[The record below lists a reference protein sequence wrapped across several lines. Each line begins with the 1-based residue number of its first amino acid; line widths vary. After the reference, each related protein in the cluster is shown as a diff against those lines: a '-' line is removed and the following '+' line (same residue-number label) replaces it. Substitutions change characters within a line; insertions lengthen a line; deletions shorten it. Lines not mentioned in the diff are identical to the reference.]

1 MPRPM
6 PRDAP
11 VMRAVRPLK
20 SMLMVM
26 AAMFT
31 SRAVLSS
38 LINRLRA
45 WHLSLACTAMS
56 DWTPEVEEL
65 RRREAMAEHMGG
77 AEKVARQHSR
87 GKMDAR
93 ARLAALVDPGS
104 LREIGKIAGRAT
116 YDADGALLD
125 LAASNFI
132 FGRANI
138 NGRPVVASADDFT
151 VRGGAADAA
160 LHRKFVQCEAMA
172 HEMQLPLIRMID
184 GTGGGGSVK
193 TLEDMGYTYIPH
205 VPGWDHIITNLDTVP
220 VVALSLGP
228 TAGLGAARVVASH
241 YSVMV
246 RGLSQLFAAGPAV
259 AAAIG
264 DTLDREE
271 LGGVEVHARNGVVDD
286 EVASEAE
293 AFAAARRFLS
303 YLPSSV
309 HGLAERAT
317 PTDRV
322 DRRDQSLLSAV
333 PRDAKQVYSMRR
345 ILDGV
350 VDKGSLFEMGSRWG
364 RAAITAFARLDGW
377 PVAVLASDPSFLG
390 GSWDAKTSEKAE
402 RFVKLADQF
411 RLPIVHLVDNPG
423 FMIGGEA
430 ERAGTIRYGVNAMN
444 AIYRAQVPLAS
455 MVIRRAYGI
464 AGSAMSNAERFQYRF
479 AWPSGDWGSLPIE
492 GGVEVAYKSEL
503 EAAADP
509 AAHLAA
515 IRERL
520 NRVRSPFRTAEKFGV
535 EDIIDPRDTRPLLC
549 EFAELAWA
557 KLGVR

>member
-1 MPRPM
+1 MSWKKEI
-6 PRDAP
+6 DE
-11 VMRAVRPLK
+11 
-20 SMLMVM
+20 
-26 AAMFT
+26 
-31 SRAVLSS
+31 
-38 LINRLRA
+38 
-45 WHLSLACTAMS
+45 LA
-56 DWTPEVEEL
+56 L
-65 RRREAMAEHMGG
+65 RRAMAEKMGG
-77 AEKVARQHSR
+77 EEKVARQHSR

-93 ARLAALVDPGS
+93 ARLDAIVDPDS
-104 LREIGKIAGRAT
+104 FREIGKIAGRGK
-116 YDADGALLD
+116 YGPDGELED

-132 FGRANI
+132 FGRANVE
-138 NGRPVVASADDFT
+138 GRPVVASADDFT

-160 LHRKFVQCEAMA
+160 LHRKFIQCEAMA
-172 HEMQLPLIRMID
+172 HEYRLPLIRMID

-205 VPGWDHIITNLDTVP
+205 VPGWDQIIANLDTVP
-220 VVALSLGP
+220 VVALALGP

-271 LGGVEVHARNGVVDD
+271 LGGSDVHTRNGVVDD

-303 YLPSSV
+303 YLPSSI
-309 HGLAERAT
+309 HDRARRT
-317 PTDRV
+317 ACDDPV
-322 DRRDQSLLSAV
+322 DRRDEALLSAV
-333 PRDAKQVYSMRR
+333 PREAKQVYSMRR
-345 ILDGV
+345 ICNAVFDA
-350 VDKGSLFEMGSRWG
+350 GSTFEMGARWG
-364 RAAITAFARLDGW
+364 RAVITAFARLDGY
-377 PVAVLASDPSFLG
+377 PVAVLASDPSYLG

-411 RLPIVHLVDNPG
+411 GLPIVHLVDNPG

-430 ERAGTIRYGVNAMN
+430 ERTGTIRYGVQAMN
-444 AIYRAQVPLAS
+444 AIYRASVPLAS
-455 MVIRRAYGI
+455 VVVRRAYGI

-509 AAHLAA
+509 AAHLEA
-515 IRERL
+515 IRGRL
-520 NRVRSPFRTAEKFGV
+520 NRVRSPFRTAEKYGV

-549 EFAELAWA
+549 EFAELAWRV
-557 KLGVR
+557 LDSRS

>member
-1 MPRPM
+1 MSWKKEV
-6 PRDAP
+6 DE
-11 VMRAVRPLK
+11 
-20 SMLMVM
+20 
-26 AAMFT
+26 
-31 SRAVLSS
+31 LS
-38 LINRLRA
+38 A
-45 WHLSLACTAMS
+45 
-56 DWTPEVEEL
+56 
-65 RRREAMAEHMGG
+65 RRAMAEKMGG
-77 AEKVARQHSR
+77 EEKVARQHSR

-93 ARLAALVDPGS
+93 ARLAAIVDPGS
-104 LREIGKIAGRAT
+104 FREIGKIAGRGD
-116 YDADGALLD
+116 YGPDGELED

-132 FGRANI
+132 FGRANVG
-138 NGRPVVASADDFT
+138 GRPVVASADDFT

-160 LHRKFVQCEAMA
+160 LHRKFIQCEAMA
-172 HEMQLPLIRMID
+172 HEYRLPLIRMID

-205 VPGWDHIITNLDTVP
+205 VPGWDQIIANLDTVP
-220 VVALSLGP
+220 VVALALGP

-241 YSVMV
+241 YSIMV

-271 LGGVEVHARNGVVDD
+271 LGGVDVHTRNGVVDD

-293 AFAAARRFLS
+293 AFARARWFLS
-303 YLPSSV
+303 YLPSSI
-309 HGLAERAT
+309 HERAMRT
-317 PTDRV
+317 PCSDPV
-322 DRRDQSLLSAV
+322 DRRDEALLSVV
-333 PRDAKQVYSMRR
+333 PREAKQVYSMRR
-345 ILDGV
+345 IAGAVFDQ
-350 VDKGSLFEMGSRWG
+350 GSFFEMGARWG
-364 RAAITAFARLDGW
+364 RAVITAFARLDGY
-377 PVAVLASDPSFLG
+377 PVAVLASDPTYLG

-430 ERAGTIRYGVNAMN
+430 ERTGTIRYGVQAMN
-444 AIYRAQVPLAS
+444 AIYRASVPLAS
-455 MVIRRAYGI
+455 VVVRRAYGI

-503 EAAADP
+503 EAAEDP
-509 AAHLAA
+509 AARLEA

-549 EFAELAWA
+549 EFAELAWRV
-557 KLGVR
+557 LD